1 MHIKYKKFWCPFFA
15 KEDLIKC
22 IATILQV
29 IFFRQ
34 LDIIYFTIARVFKN
48 YNLSPYFRVF
58 GTDVI
63 SIIDLLSHKF
73 WRMKELSFPF
83 SSRFN
88 NKLSWFTLWCGPVQ
102 VVGHIQE
109 KICTWLVSLKNFQ
122 YILGG
127 QQQWH
132 RCWPYHINI
141 LPIDKYK
148 CILNRNRTT

>member
-1 MHIKYKKFWCPFFA
+1 MSFFC
-15 KEDLIKC
+15 KGGFNLIKC

-48 YNLSPYFRVF
+48 YNLSPYFLLKPYFRVF

-63 SIIDLLSHKF
+63 SIIDLLSHTF
-73 WRMKELSFPF
+73 RRMKELSSPF